1 MILCWAD
8 KHETELNRFGG
19 LLAGLGRPSDRLGA
33 RGRPSGRRR
42 FRMMIL

>member
-1 MILCWAD
+1 MRQSLTGSAVFSQARD
-8 KHETELNRFGG
+8 
-19 LLAGLGRPSDRLGA
+19 RPSDRLGA